1 MPNVTPEKF
10 CASPD
15 QRGLATIVIVN
26 YNYESF
32 VGAAIDSALE
42 QSYAPLE
49 VIVVDDGSTDGSRKV
64 IAEYKNKL
72 IRVIY
77 QKNAGQGAVYNTGWQ
92 AARGEVVLF
101 LDSDDVLERDAMQK
115 VVDAFLHSDAVK
127 VQFYLQQ
134 VDREL
139 KPLGYLL
146 PSYPFPSMDPREQ
159 IAAYGSYVTPPAS
172 GNAYRKSFLDEI
184 MPIADEELYRHAP
197 DGYTTGLAGMAG
209 KIVSIPEILG
219 LYRVHGDNYG
229 GEGGVK
235 CVEQLHHMFLRDIKR
250 EHSQHAFDDH
260 FNFHFPEDRSRYC
273 PGHTKLRLLSR
284 RMLPR
289 EHPIKTDSVGN
300 LLLCGLL
307 SAVRFPH
314 LKLHQ
319 RLVVAMGFLAL
330 AWVPRGLLRRH
341 FAAIVSPQKRNKKHS
356 DSSLLDVADR
366 AAAFGKSSR

>member
-1 MPNVTPEKF
+1 MPKSTPTNV
-10 CASPD
+10 CALPD
-15 QRGLATIVIVN
+15 QRPLATIVIVN
-26 YNYESF
+26 YNYEPF
-32 VGAAIDSALE
+32 IAAAIDSALE

-64 IAEYKNKL
+64 IAAYGKR
-72 IRVIY
+72 IRVIL
-77 QKNAGQGAVYNTGWQ
+77 QENAGQGAAYNAGWL
-92 AARGEVVLF
+92 AARGAFVLF
-101 LDSDDVLERDAMQK
+101 LDSDDVLTGEAMQK
-115 VVDAFLHSDAVK
+115 VVAAFEHSNAVK
-127 VQFYLQQ
+127 VQFYLRQ

-146 PSYPFPSMDPREQ
+146 PSYGFPSMDPRKQ
-159 IAAYGSYVTPPAS
+159 IAAYGYYASPPAS
-172 GNAYRKSFLDEI
+172 GNVYRKSFLDEI
-184 MPIADEELYRHAP
+184 MPIVDEELYRHAA

-209 KIVSIPEILG
+209 KIASIAEILG
-219 LYRVHGDNYG
+219 FYRVHGDNYG
-229 GEGGVK
+229 GESGVK
-235 CVEQLHHMFLRDIKR
+235 IVQQLHHMFMRDIKR

-284 RMLPR
+284 RMLPG
-289 EHPIKTDSVGN
+289 EHPIKSDRVGN

-330 AWVPRGLLRRH
+330 GLVPRRVLRKH
-341 FAAIVSPQKRNKKHS
+341 FAAIVSPQKRNKS
-356 DSSLLDVADR
+356 QSASLLLDVAN
-366 AAAFGKSSR
+366 ASSALGKSPP